1 MAEVVAIS
9 LQVDGGNS
17 YKQIKKL
24 QSGIS
29 DIIDETNEL
38 NETNIQFKKELQDL
52 TNTYNEL
59 PKSQLS
65 AKASIKKQMDE
76 LKFAIKDNNIALQ
89 EFRIK
94 KQQKQKM
101 VSDLQLVQKEAK
113 KTAQELGDIAEGV
126 GQGYKAFL
134 GVTTAL
140 GGSNDKLIETYVK
153 LEGFT
158 KGLEGF
164 EKIRKMGLKD
174 SAFLTSLLSV
184 KTKVLTGVQKAYSL
198 AVGTSTKAM
207 KGLKTALLAT
217 GVGAIIVALGTIMA
231 YWDDIKGAVSGLSS
245 EQKKRNKDLEKEK
258 ELTQANLDNI
268 DATENTLRLAG
279 KSEKEI
285 LDMKLAQLDIQ
296 LEQQRQTIEN
306 AKMQKRTQVEAS
318 ERNRNILQGII
329 AFITAPLTLLLATVD
344 AITYGLSFIPGLG
357 DIATNLADDFTQG
370 VAELIFDPEEVSK
383 EADATILEAEKGL
396 AELQNKRDGFT
407 LAEQEKRKEASNKAI
422 DEKKKEDDKI
432 AKLEEEKQAKLKE
445 LKQEFQDL
453 QNQEI
458 ENENQRA
465 ITQLETEQ
473 KRELDALIEKYG
485 KNTELEKQLKIN
497 QKTELDALI
506 ESQRLADEEK
516 LKQNQESIN
525 EILKQFDLD
534 SIEDTFEKAR
544 KELEIQKNLDLEK
557 LKLAEA
563 TQEQID
569 QINNI
574 YSEKSKKLA
583 EDELEFKKKLKQEEV
598 NQALGATADVLGS
611 IVSLV
616 GEGSKVGKAA
626 AIAQT
631 TISTYLGAQQAYA
644 SVVGTPVVGPVLAPI
659 AAGVAIANGIKS
671 IKKIVSTKIPGGG
684 MSGGSGI
691 TPPTFSTPTITT
703 SGTAPTGNNTG
714 NGRTEIPTTKVVLVE
729 SELQAMQTRRNEV
742 DRIATI

>member
-1 MAEVVAIS
+1 MAEVVAIN

-24 QSGIS
+24 EDGIS
-29 DIIDETNEL
+29 DLIDETNEL
-38 NETNIQFKKELQDL
+38 NETNLQFKKELQEL
-52 TNTYNEL
+52 TNAYNEL

-65 AKASIKKQMDE
+65 ARAQIKSQMEE

-94 KQQKQKM
+94 KAQKQKM
-101 VSDLQLVQKEAK
+101 INDLKGVQKEAK
-113 KTAQELGDIAEGV
+113 KTTQELGNIAEGV

-140 GGSNDKLIETYVK
+140 GGSNEKLIEAYVK
-153 LEGFT
+153 LEGIT

-164 EKIRKMGLKD
+164 EKLRKMGLKD
-174 SAFLTSLLSV
+174 SAFLTSALSV
-184 KTKVLTGVQKAYSL
+184 KTKVLTGIQKAYTL

-217 GVGAIIVALGTIMA
+217 GVGAIIVALGTIVA
-231 YWDDIKGAVSGLSS
+231 YWEDIKGAVSGLSK
-245 EQKKRNKDLEKEK
+245 EQKKRNADLEKEK

-268 DATENTLRLAG
+268 DATENTLRLQG
-279 KSEKEI
+279 KSEQEI

-296 LEQQRQTIEN
+296 LDQQRQTIEN
-306 AKMQKRTQVEAS
+306 AKVQKQTQIEAS
-318 ERNRNILQGII
+318 ERNNKIAQNTIRILSLP
-329 AFITAPLTLLLATVD
+329 ITMLLG
-344 AITYGLSFIPGLG
+344 AIDMLTYGLEQVGL
-357 DIATNLADDFTQG
+357 IEEATNLEESFSGGLASM
-370 VAELIFDPEEVSK
+370 LFDPEEVAK
-383 EADATILEAEKGL
+383 EGDDTIAEAEKKL

-407 LAEQEKRKEASNKAI
+407 LAEQEKRKVASDKAI
-422 DEKKKEDDKI
+422 EEKKKEDERL
-432 AKLEEEKQAKLKE
+432 AKLEEEKLEKLKE
-445 LKQEFQDL
+445 LKEEFTDL

-458 ENENQRA
+458 EDENQRA

-473 KRELDALIEKYG
+473 KRELDALREKYG
-485 KNTELEKQLKIN
+485 KNTELEKQLLIN
-497 QKTELDALI
+497 QKLEMDALK
-506 ESQRLADEEK
+506 EEQRLAEEQK
-516 LKQNQESIN
+516 LKENQASIN

-544 KELEIQKNLDLEK
+544 KELEIQKNADLEK

-583 EDELEFKKKLKQEEV
+583 EDELEFKKKLKKEEV

-644 SVVGTPVVGPVLAPI
+644 SVVGTPIVGPVLAPI

-691 TPPTFSTPTITT
+691 TPPTFSTPTTTT
-703 SGTAPTGNNTG
+703 SGTAPTGNNN
-714 NGRTEIPTTKVVLVE
+714 NGINNVPTTKVVLVE
-729 SELQAMQTRRNEV
+729 SELQAMQTRRTQV
-742 DRIATI
+742 DTIATI

>member
-1 MAEVVAIS
+1 MAEVVAIN

-24 QSGIS
+24 EDGIS
-29 DIIDETNEL
+29 DLIDETNEL
-38 NETNIQFKKELQDL
+38 NETNLQFKKELQEL
-52 TNTYNEL
+52 TNAYNEL

-65 AKASIKKQMDE
+65 ARSQVKKQMEE

-94 KQQKQKM
+94 KAQKQKM
-101 VSDLQLVQKEAK
+101 VNDLKGIQKQAK
-113 KTAQELGDIAEGV
+113 KTTQELGNIAEGV

-140 GGSNDKLIETYVK
+140 GGSNEKLIEAYVK
-153 LEGFT
+153 LEGIT

-164 EKIRKMGLKD
+164 EKLRKMGLKD
-174 SAFLTSLLSV
+174 SAFLTSALSV
-184 KTKVLTGVQKAYSL
+184 KTKVLTGIQKAYTL

-217 GVGAIIVALGTIMA
+217 GVGAIIVALGTIVA
-231 YWDDIKGAVSGLSS
+231 YWEDIKGAVSGLSK
-245 EQKKRNKDLEKEK
+245 EQKKRNADLEKEK

-268 DATENTLRLAG
+268 DATENTLRLQG
-279 KSEKEI
+279 KSEQEI

-296 LEQQRQTIEN
+296 LDQQRQTIEN
-306 AKMQKRTQVEAS
+306 AKVQKQTQIEAS
-318 ERNRNILQGII
+318 ERNNKIAQNTIRILSLP
-329 AFITAPLTLLLATVD
+329 ITMLLG
-344 AITYGLSFIPGLG
+344 AIDMLTYGLEQVGL
-357 DIATNLADDFTQG
+357 IEEATNLEESFSGGLASM
-370 VAELIFDPEEVSK
+370 LFDPEEVAK
-383 EADATILEAEKGL
+383 EGDDTIAEAEKKL

-407 LAEQEKRKEASNKAI
+407 LAEQEKRKVASDKAI
-422 DEKKKEDDKI
+422 EEKKKEDERL
-432 AKLEEEKQAKLKE
+432 AKLEEEKLEKLKE
-445 LKQEFQDL
+445 LKEEFTDL

-458 ENENQRA
+458 EDENQRA

-473 KRELDALIEKYG
+473 KRELDALREKYG
-485 KNTELEKQLKIN
+485 KNTELEKQLLIN
-497 QKTELDALI
+497 QKLEMDALK
-506 ESQRLADEEK
+506 EEQRLAEEQK
-516 LKQNQESIN
+516 LKENQASIN

-544 KELEIQKNLDLEK
+544 KELEIQKNADLEK

-583 EDELEFKKKLKQEEV
+583 EDELEFKKKLKKEEV

-644 SVVGTPVVGPVLAPI
+644 SVVGTPIVGPVLAPI

-691 TPPTFSTPTITT
+691 TPPTFSTPTTTT
-703 SGTAPTGNNTG
+703 SGTAPTGNNN
-714 NGRTEIPTTKVVLVE
+714 NGINNVPTTKVVLVE
-729 SELQAMQTRRNEV
+729 SELQAMQTRRTQV
-742 DRIATI
+742 DTIATI